1 MAHVVH
7 TSVYSKMDIRT
18 MVTDAIRRGVDIDRP
33 VEGSNTLLHLAVQMN
48 LCKSVGKLLSAGAD
62 PRKENDEGQTAGS
75 IALDNGNQMI
85 LQALSLRDEY
95 TVHLRLFNR
104 AQDVSSSRGSMASI
118 ASELCTIVSK
128 MIPISMPVPYEDY
141 MDWTDSQRC
150 RNLQV
155 RHMDSVF
162 SVYLL
167 ALQHGVW
174 S

>member
-1 MAHVVH
+1 
-7 TSVYSKMDIRT
+7 

-33 VEGSNTLLHLAVQMN
+33 VEGTNTLLHIAVQMN

-62 PRKENDEGQTAGS
+62 PRKENENGDTAYS
-75 IALDNGNQMI
+75 IALDNGNQMV

-104 AQDVSSSRGSMASI
+104 AQDISNSRGSMASV
-118 ASELCTIVSK
+118 ASELCSIVSK
-128 MIPISMPVPYEDY
+128 MVPINMPVPFEDY

-155 RHMDSVF
+155 C
-162 SVYLL
+162 LC
-167 ALQHGVW
+167 
-174 S
+174 